1 MSQHV
6 YPVGRIQETS
16 SDFVHLWTSSSLN
29 EIAPAVCRGQPKVAR
44 VKSEHLPIDRLYEA
58 AQGLGLEGADVEHLR
73 HCLDCREI
81 LRIMTRHSKERLR
94 SERKIPSVLVENVP
108 THVSIL
114 RLWPYGRG
122 MEMGAADRN
131 HIFECERCIGILA
144 ICRGAMSLQDSIQ
157 TLRAHGL
164 EVE

>member
-1 MSQHV
+1 M
-6 YPVGRIQETS
+6 
-16 SDFVHLWTSSSLN
+16 
-29 EIAPAVCRGQPKVAR
+29 VAR
-44 VKSEHLPIDRLYEA
+44 VKSDHLPIDRLYDA
-58 AQGLGLEGADVEHLR
+58 AQGLGLEGPDVEHLR

-94 SERKIPSVLVENVP
+94 REHASHGTPVENAP
-108 THVSIL
+108 SHVSIL

-122 MEMGAADRN
+122 MEMADADRN
-131 HIFECERCIGILA
+131 HIFGCEKCIGILA
-144 ICRGAMSLQDSIQ
+144 ICRGAGSLQDSIQ